1 MSLRRRIEEALLAQF
16 VDNEKL
22 LSAARAGERD
32 PELLEKYEAAR
43 SFLKPIVTEIVV
55 ERDSSGRE

>member
-16 VDNEKL
+16 VDNERL

-32 PELLEKYEAAR
+32 PELLEKYEACR
-43 SFLKPIVTEIVV
+43 SFLKPIVPEIVV
-55 ERDSSGRE
+55 ERDGASSE

>member
-16 VDNEKL
+16 VDNERL

-43 SFLKPIVTEIVV
+43 SFLKPIVAEIVD
-55 ERDSSGRE
+55 ERDGVARE